1 MTPASGQMAQSG
13 QSCTTNMISDTTKLS
28 FFSLIHLASFE
39 NIAGK
44 QSTLYAGYLSAL
56 LQ

>member
-1 MTPASGQMAQSG
+1 MTPASGQMSQSG
-13 QSCTTNMISDTTKLS
+13 QSCTTSMISDTTKLS

-44 QSTLYAGYLSAL
+44 QSTLSAGYLSAL